1 MHVFYILLSTVYISM
16 FFLFSEAGKYGKYQ
30 EVIYFFNKNQKV
42 VFTFFYVKGL
52 EHYKMS
58 KRPQNYDKGTR
69 V

>member
-1 MHVFYILLSTVYISM
+1 MHVFYILLSTVYISI
-16 FFLFSEAGKYGKYQ
+16 FFLFPEAVKYQ
-30 EVIYFFNKNQKV
+30 EVIYFFYKNQKV

-58 KRPQNYDKGTR
+58 KRPQKYDKGTR